1 MYDERVRRV
10 ALGAMA
16 VGESLSAISY
26 RLGVNRATLRN
37 WRDGPGPVHDPTAC
51 PRCSNGQ
58 LPDGPYAHLLGL
70 YLGDGCLSKLKNDVY
85 SLRIA
90 CNQATRG

>member
-37 WRDGPGPVHDPTAC
+37 WRDGP
-51 PRCSNGQ
+51 
-58 LPDGPYAHLLGL
+58 
-70 YLGDGCLSKLKNDVY
+70 
-85 SLRIA
+85 
-90 CNQATRG
+90 